1 MRDRSVIDKNAIYH
15 TFHIMIIKAYKRECD
30 RVIDILEK
38 TFNIALQDYCLPKEK
53 HRLISLSTA
62 FPKVRFSLSLW

>member
-1 MRDRSVIDKNAIYH
+1 MRDRSVIDGIFIYH
-15 TFHIMIIKAYKRECD
+15 TFHIMIIKAYKRKCD

-38 TFNIALQDYCLPKEK
+38 TFNIALQDYCLLKEK

>member
-38 TFNIALQDYCLPKEK
+38 TFILPC
-53 HRLISLSTA
+53 RII
-62 FPKVRFSLSLW
+62 VC